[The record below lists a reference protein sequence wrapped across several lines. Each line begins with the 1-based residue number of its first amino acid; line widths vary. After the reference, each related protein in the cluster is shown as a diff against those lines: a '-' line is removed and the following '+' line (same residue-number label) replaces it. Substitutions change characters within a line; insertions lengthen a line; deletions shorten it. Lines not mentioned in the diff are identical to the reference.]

1 MVSLAKIV
9 KEYLTASS
17 PLATEISGRIWTPI
31 PSKKFKND
39 SGNGS
44 IVWGQQDIDSHTTG
58 ATHSPLYAFKCYGGT
73 EKAKD
78 AETVSRL
85 LFDRLNHADEAV
97 ASGRIMTAEVAGGG
111 GLAKEPGTNFWV
123 HITLYQL
130 LVEG

>member
-1 MVSLAKIV
+1 MVSLAEIV

-31 PSKKFKND
+31 SPKNFKND

-44 IVWGQQDIDSHTTG
+44 IVWTQQDIASHPTG

-73 EKAKD
+73 EKAKA
-78 AETVSRL
+78 AETVGGL

-97 ASGRIMTAEVAGGG
+97 ASGRIMTANVAGGG
-111 GLAKEPGTNFWV
+111 GLTKEQDTKFWV
-123 HITLYQL
+123 HTTLYQL
-130 LVEG
+130 LIEG